1 VSRGSRL
8 LTSSFFDTC
17 ILAQGLPF
25 QCKKEN
31 PHLEVRN
38 AMKSLTLVR
47 LLGLIALLVSLAGI
61 PLYGQG
67 QQPTSQDPAAQSEPS
82 TSQQSAESQ
91 PTQIFVG
98 KIAKSKGDVVLKDDA
113 GTAYK
118 LDNTDQ
124 AQPFVGKTVKVTGT
138 LDESKK
144 TIHVMNIEPA
154 SS

>member
-1 VSRGSRL
+1 
-8 LTSSFFDTC
+8 
-17 ILAQGLPF
+17 
-25 QCKKEN
+25 
-31 PHLEVRN
+31 
-38 AMKSLTLVR
+38 MKSLTLVR
-47 LLGLIALLVSLAGI
+47 LLGLITLLVSLTGI
-61 PLYGQG
+61 PLFGQG
-67 QQPTSQDPAAQSEPS
+67 QQPSSQDPATQSEPS

-98 KIAKSKGDVVLKDDA
+98 KIAKSKGEVVLKDDA
-113 GTAYK
+113 GTSYK

-124 AQPFVGKTVKVTGT
+124 AKPFVGKSVKITGT